1 MDNIIR
7 SAATR
12 SASIASAAVLATGL
26 VLAAG
31 TAASAQVPAPQVG
44 TTQVVTTSG
53 SVLVGTSSTKK
64 PIGTNPGVAQPLNGS
79 AWQD

>member
-7 SAATR
+7 SAAAR
-12 SASIASAAVLATGL
+12 AASIASAAALATGL

-31 TAASAQVPAPQVG
+31 TAASAQAPVPPAATTIAAPG
-44 TTQVVTTSG
+44 TVLIKVVP
-53 SVLVGTSSTKK
+53 VKK
-64 PIGTNPGVAQPLNGS
+64 PVGNPGVAQPLNGS